1 MKKYNL
7 TKSHICISN
16 LNSIKNVAETF
27 VVFFRNVSRI
37 IFLFFE
43 IVSKTIFDENLSSS
57 FSTSELSDSGK
68 LPFLSFSKNVKC
80 NLLLQSPE
88 TSSLFFSITFCS
100 GREVKGLIVNDSKRS
115 SKSSKC
121 RSMTTTTT
129 TTTSASTVEKVTLS
143 SFFSG
148 FYFPE

>member
-27 VVFFRNVSRI
+27 VAFFRNVSRI

-43 IVSKTIFDENLSSS
+43 IVSKPIFDEKSLIQFVRLLNSPILGNCHSSPS
-57 FSTSELSDSGK
+57 RK
-68 LPFLSFSKNVKC
+68 M
-80 NLLLQSPE
+80 
-88 TSSLFFSITFCS
+88 SSAICFCSHRKRLRSFFSITFCS
-100 GREVKGLIVNDSKRS
+100 GREVKGLFENDSKRS

-121 RSMTTTTT
+121 RQRRRRRRRS
-129 TTTSASTVEKVTLS
+129 SKKVTLS

-148 FYFPE
+148 FYFPG